1 LLFLAFYAIIITYTN
16 IFLAMILDIE
26 TGLKNPILRT
36 PSKPIDAITRE
47 IHKLARDM
55 KSSIHPHHGMGLAAP
70 QVGHNVRMILI
81 NVPGDHFPETGF
93 DDCEL
98 DQHYI
103 IINPVLTSVSTDT
116 SVMEEGCLSLPEYFA
131 DVVRPTSI
139 VFTGL
144 NLKGET
150 IGGKATGIFARILQ
164 HEIDHLDGILFADK
178 ALPVKPKE
186 AGKIY
191 V

>member
-1 LLFLAFYAIIITYTN
+1 
-16 IFLAMILDIE
+16 
-26 TGLKNPILRT
+26 
-36 PSKPIDAITRE
+36 
-47 IHKLARDM
+47 
-55 KSSIHPHHGMGLAAP
+55 MGLAAP

-81 NVPGDHFPETGF
+81 NIPGEYFETTGF
-93 DDCEL
+93 DSCKL

-103 IINPVLTSVSTDT
+103 VINPVLTSVSTAT

-150 IGGKATGIFARILQ
+150 IGGEATGIFARIIQ
-164 HEIDHLDGILFADK
+164 HEIDHLEGILFADK
-178 ALPVKPKE
+178 AIPIKPKE

>member
-1 LLFLAFYAIIITYTN
+1 MRSYVHVFLGILLLY
-16 IFLAMILDIE
+16 
-26 TGLKNPILRT
+26 
-36 PSKPIDAITRE
+36 
-47 IHKLARDM
+47 
-55 KSSIHPHHGMGLAAP
+55 SSVSEAQTDVSIRRKDFK
-70 QVGHNVRMILI
+70 V
-81 NVPGDHFPETGF
+81 EKTGF
-93 DDCEL
+93 DSCKL

-103 IINPVLTSVSTDT
+103 VINPVLTSVSTDT

-150 IGGKATGIFARILQ
+150 IGGEATGIFARIIQ

-178 ALPVKPKE
+178 ALPIKPKE

>member
-1 LLFLAFYAIIITYTN
+1 
-16 IFLAMILDIE
+16 MILDIE

-36 PSKPIDAITRE
+36 PSEPIDIITRD

-55 KSSIHPHHGMGLAAP
+55 KSSIHPHNGMGLAAP

-81 NVPGDHFPETGF
+81 NIPKEYFEDTGF
-93 DDCEL
+93 ADCKPY
-98 DQHYI
+98 QHYV
-103 IINPVLTSVSTDT
+103 IINPVLTSVSADT

-144 NLKGET
+144 NLKGEK
-150 IGGKATGIFARILQ
+150 IGGEATGIFARIIQ
-164 HEIDHLDGILFADK
+164 HEIDHLDGVLFADK
-178 ALPVKPKE
+178 ALPIKLKE
-186 AGKIY
+186 TGKIY